1 MNKSKGHEIVGRML
15 SSTVTENE
23 HEDDCRPLSTATQL
37 TVVVEDPR
45 KEEPDAGV
53 HVLLLMPELS
63 VALKEKVTVAFVLPA
78 SGPVEISAGQET
90 TGEMVSTML
99 MLNEQDEDKLK
110 LLVAVHVTV
119 LLPRPKSD
127 ALAGEQEELTEAPA
141 GSETVGVNATRAEA
155 ELFAVC
161 TSWLPGHIM
170 FGGEFWL
177 TAIEKTQE
185 DCRLALS
192 KAAQENDVVP
202 MGIWVCGAGRQVT
215 FLIPEPSVG
224 VGSV

>member
-1 MNKSKGHEIVGRML
+1 ML

-23 HEDDCRPLSTATQL
+23 HDADCRPLSTATQL

-53 HVLLLMPELS
+53 HVLLLIPELS

-78 SGPVEISAGQET
+78 SGPVDTSAGQET
-90 TGEMVSTML
+90 TGGIVSTML
-99 MLNEQDEDKLK
+99 MLNEQDVDKLK

-119 LLPRPKSD
+119 LLPRLNSD
-127 ALAGEQEELTEAPA
+127 PLAGVQDDETEAPA
-141 GSETVGVNATRAEA
+141 GSETVGAKATRAEA

-161 TSWLPGHIM
+161 TSWLPGHMM

-177 TAIEKTQE
+177 TAMENTHE

-192 KAAQENDVVP
+192 KATQENDVVP
-202 MGIWVCGAGRQVT
+202 MGIWVCGAGRHVT